1 MDRAVAQGGL
11 IKALDTG
18 DFVVAVARPDE
29 DADIR
34 GLLRQ
39 NATDGWIRLSLER
52 EPDAFAAARILGQGH
67 SYIVARSRR
76 DDEVIGIAEWW
87 TREAYVD
94 GEPRALAHLG
104 GLRIVPRYRHRLRV
118 LKHGF
123 ELARQLQ
130 RGSGTSSYALTS
142 VAADNHVALR
152 LLGANLP
159 GMPTYRPIDF
169 VSTFALR
176 TANARPEMQV
186 DHARAEDMAAIAVR
200 LERSHRPL
208 QFAPIW
214 RARDLLSPERVPGL
228 QPRDFLIVRR
238 GVGIAGVVALWDQG
252 AFKQTVVRGYR
263 GALSGLRRAV
273 NAFAPL
279 AGLPHLPRPGE
290 PLRQV
295 YLSHLAIEGD
305 DPALFCSLLAAALAE
320 ARRRNFG
327 LALLG
332 LASRHPLAT
341 VVADKFRH
349 REYRALLHLV
359 HWDDGRSAVEA
370 LEPRI
375 PHVEIAVL

>member
-1 MDRAVAQGGL
+1 MARAVAESGL
-11 IKALDTG
+11 TKALDAG
-18 DFVVAVARPDE
+18 DFVVAAARPDE

-34 GLLRQ
+34 RLLRES
-39 NATDGWIRLSLER
+39 ATDGWIRLSLER
-52 EPDAFAAARILGQGH
+52 EPNAFAAARILGQDH
-67 SYIVARSRR
+67 SYIVARSR

-104 GLRIVPRYRHRLRV
+104 GLRIAPRYRHRLRV

-130 RGSGTSSYALTS
+130 RRSGAAPFALTS
-142 VAADNHVALR
+142 VAAGNHVALR

-159 GMPTYRPIDF
+159 GMPTYRPIDV

-176 TANARPEMQV
+176 TRNARPQMEV
-186 DHARAEDMAAIAVR
+186 EHAHAEDMAAIAVR
-200 LERSHRPL
+200 LERSHRRL
-208 QFAPIW
+208 QFAPVW
-214 RARDLLSPERVPGL
+214 RARDLLNPDRVRGL
-228 QPRDFLIVRR
+228 RPNDFLVIRR
-238 GVGIAGVVALWDQG
+238 GVGIAGVVALWDQS

-263 GALSGLRRAV
+263 GTLSGLRPAV

-279 AGLPHLPRPGE
+279 VGLPHLPRPGE

-295 YLSHLAIEGD
+295 YLSHLAIEDD
-305 DPALFCSLLAAALAE
+305 DPALFRSLLAAALAE

-332 LASRHPLAT
+332 LASRHPLAA
-341 VVADKFRH
+341 VLAGKFYH

-370 LEPRI
+370 LQPRI